1 MCQLEMIECY
11 MHTNYRK
18 VEVLSVIQPIMPRT
32 VAGQEPDLL
41 TWLNNHGD
49 VTELE
54 GAKITHHVAL
64 AMK

>member
-1 MCQLEMIECY
+1 MKDCY
-11 MHTNYRK
+11 KHTNYRK
-18 VEVLSVIQPIMPRT
+18 VEVLSVILPNMPRT
-32 VAGQEPDLL
+32 VAGQEPDLM
-41 TWLNNHGD
+41 TWLMNHGD